1 KIRRGTHRFDLS
13 RCLESVPPL
22 LAPRRSDEV
31 WWLAKLLYRLS
42 CFMNQTALII
52 HLSHT
57 YYDCSFTGMVARRI
71 LDPAYPHTVVPAF
84 SKTVFVMKPAINF
97 RRFAQYKYVAPTKEY
112 ESDNEWRARRMFL
125 ERHCDDYRRARLLC
139 LSQIFININ
148 FLGCK
153 YSETLMAKVRE
164 MGAGICEQANNGCR
178 KNFEKGYSKGSAGRR
193 AGAGPPSKVRKT
205 AVEAPDT
212 AKAKNFM
219 LLKAEISVMESRM
232 DALQSLNQAASRVK
246 VAWEL
251 KDVDKDGRIALNV
264 DNVTVLRCTFPG
276 GKNPVAKQCA
286 AAATLAAI
294 SCNFML
300 LKAEISVM
308 ESRMDALQSLNQAAS
323 RVKVA
328 WELKDVD
335 KDGRIALN
343 VDNVTVLRCTFP
355 GGKNPVAKQC
365 AAAATLAA
373 ISCENIEIRN
383 VAGNLEL
390 WRGKI
395 GPAEC
400 YGDYVTS
407 ALHKAAILLPEQG
420 TAYARLEKA
429 LQSANIPLKFVAE
442 QGTGWQERI
451 ALTVL
456 NVELAS
462 AVLKKSECIKGREA
476 QRKEELAAAIISMI
490 SSPTLKIVE
499 AQKGFTIAV

>member
-1 KIRRGTHRFDLS
+1 MEDDYVS
-13 RCLESVPPL
+13 RSE
-22 LAPRRSDEV
+22 
-31 WWLAKLLYRLS
+31 
-42 CFMNQTALII
+42 
-52 HLSHT
+52 
-57 YYDCSFTGMVARRI
+57 
-71 LDPAYPHTVVPAF
+71 LD
-84 SKTVFVMKPAINF
+84 SL
-97 RRFAQYKYVAPTKEY
+97 RKEY

-205 AVEAPDT
+205 AVEAPET
-212 AKAKNFM
+212 AKAKARF
-219 LLKAEISVMESRM
+219 
-232 DALQSLNQAASRVK
+232 Q
-246 VAWEL
+246 
-251 KDVDKDGRIALNV
+251 
-264 DNVTVLRCTFPG
+264 
-276 GKNPVAKQCA
+276 
-286 AAATLAAI
+286 
-294 SCNFML
+294 NFML